1 MSDVFISYKRENLAA
16 VSRLVSALRAEG
28 VGVWWDQDIPPTA
41 AWESTIERALA
52 AAKLIIVAWS
62 PGAVASDNVKAEARW
77 ARTRGRLL
85 QVFVEACDPP
95 LFFGERQGV
104 DLRHWSGA
112 ASDPAFRS
120 VLLAARGALAH
131 PAALAATPLDPDGK
145 QAPPAAK
152 WLRKPLLIA
161 AAIALT
167 AASALAAWRLWPQPR
182 WTVESSRSFISTMAL
197 EGEPAFS
204 PDGKAL
210 AYTYGAD
217 PGSRKIYVRNLAGG
231 DAVKITGDAYTDV
244 SPTWS
249 PDGARIAYVAVK
261 PGEPCRIMV
270 ATVPAGEARQVG
282 RCAEG
287 ESSSVSWQPG
297 TSFLYYADR
306 RGKAGS
312 FIFRL
317 DLETGALTQLL
328 TKTLGKVVS
337 LRHVQCSP
345 DGKSLLWIWAETA
358 STDALLVRD
367 LASGQDKLLA
377 RIVGGGS
384 AAWSEDSRAVL
395 TSRGSGIGSEITA
408 YPMDGGKPYRL
419 YTTTNN
425 VSHLAAGKGGR
436 LALETDISRQNLAHA
451 RTTPNSQPDIIEA
464 VNGKTWAPTFAPDGT
479 LAFLSNRS
487 GTNAIW
493 VMKPGAAPSVLYDAG
508 LVPLFRLEYSPDG
521 TKLALVIARE
531 NGLTLKVLAADGSP
545 VSSFDMVTLGY
556 GHPTWTPDGK
566 GVTAFDRPRRQS
578 LRIEVDNPAQ
588 RTPVAASPP
597 WSALAVRGDGIF
609 AVKFGAGGLWRL
621 GGTSRLVSRKYPL
634 EFASPIT
641 FRGEEVLV
649 PDFNAAGGA
658 RVLAQPVAGGR
669 DRMLA
674 YLPGAEAQ
682 DRFFESKMAVN
693 PKTSD
698 IVYVATVQGDT
709 NIDLLTLAKH

>member
-16 VSRLVSALRAEG
+16 VGRLVAALRAEG
-28 VGVWWDQDIPPTA
+28 VGVWWDQDIPPNA
-41 AWESTIERALA
+41 AWESTIEQALA

-62 PGAVASDNVKAEARW
+62 PAAIASDNVKAEARW
-77 ARTRGRLL
+77 ARGQDRLL

-104 DLRHWSGA
+104 DLKHWSGA

-120 VLLAARGALAH
+120 VLVAARGALTNPAT
-131 PAALAATPLDPDGK
+131 PAAAPLDGGGK
-145 QAPPAAK
+145 QAPSAAK
-152 WLRKPLLIA
+152 WLRKPVLIA
-161 AAIALT
+161 AAITLT
-167 AASALAAWRLWPQPR
+167 AASAFAAWRLWPHPR

-204 PDGKAL
+204 PDGKAV

-231 DAVKITGDAYTDV
+231 NAIKITGDAYTDV

-249 PDGARIAYVAVK
+249 PDGARIAYIAVK

-282 RCAEG
+282 RCTEG

-297 TSFLYYADR
+297 TSFLYYTDR

-317 DLETGALTQLL
+317 DLETGVLTQLPA
-328 TKTLGKVVS
+328 KSVGKVVS

-358 STDALLVRD
+358 STDSLLIRD
-367 LASGQDKLLA
+367 LASGEDKPLT

-408 YPMDGGKPYRL
+408 YPMDGGPPYRL

-425 VSHLAAGKGGR
+425 VSHLAAGKGGL
-436 LALETDISRQNLAHA
+436 LALETDASRQNLAHA
-451 RTTPNSQPDIIEA
+451 RTTPTSQPDIIEA

-508 LVPLFRLEYSPDG
+508 LAPLFRLEYSPDG

-531 NGLTLKVLAADGSP
+531 NGLTIKILAADGSP
-545 VSSFDMVTLGY
+545 VSSFDLVTLGY

-566 GVTAFDRPRRQS
+566 AVTAFDRPRRQS
-578 LRIEVDNPAQ
+578 VRIEVDNPAQ
-588 RTPVAASPP
+588 RTAVAGSPP
-597 WSALAVRGDGIF
+597 WSALAMRGNDIF
-609 AVKFGAGGLWRL
+609 AVKFGIGGLWLL
-621 GGTSRLVSRKYPL
+621 GGTPRLVSSKYPT

-641 FRGEEVLV
+641 FRGSDVLV

-658 RVLAQPVAGGR
+658 RVLAQPLAGGP
-669 DRMLA
+669 DRTLA

-698 IVYVATVQGDT
+698 VIYVATVLGDT